1 MIDHSKNDIDDETI
15 NHIPTLRLFP
25 KGKQNAALHKEID
38 TPPHKH
44 ITSFQIWL
52 KKNSVVYA
60 SAFTDEHINPSVLN
74 SDEEDD
80 PANEAQDSGMNFI
93 DDL

>member
-1 MIDHSKNDIDDETI
+1 MKNDEHDVFVLFYNPETESSREVIPAIYELAHHTKDVKDFVVAMIDHSKNDIDDETI

-44 ITSFQIWL
+44 ITSF
-52 KKNSVVYA
+52 
-60 SAFTDEHINPSVLN
+60 
-74 SDEEDD
+74 
-80 PANEAQDSGMNFI
+80 
-93 DDL
+93 